1 MKELAGEVGIVP
13 ATLVLYKSDKHQIKY
28 CVAVKL
34 TEVLKIDWN
43 QLLDTLRLWTI
54 FVYHF

>member
-1 MKELAGEVGIVP
+1 MKELAEEVGIVP

-43 QLLDTLRLWTI
+43 QL
-54 FVYHF
+54 

>member
-1 MKELAGEVGIVP
+1 MKELAEEVGIVP
-13 ATLVLYKSDKHQIKY
+13 ATLVL
-28 CVAVKL
+28 
-34 TEVLKIDWN
+34 LKIDWN